1 MELKKMD
8 WTDTLILET
17 APGGPK
23 RESSVAT
30 DFTRVIALQGITL
43 LCANTTSR
51 DETASALELLR
62 GFRAT
67 GRRVVLCDTT
77 QLVVGKQFG
86 CEVVEGGAA
95 NLLVSCGI
103 SGREVGIGA
112 RDAGLDL
119 ASVLVCNKPLAGG
132 QALACQLVP
141 GDTVLLL
148 GMDNETCDEV
158 AKLIDSQLCVRT
170 AVAA

>member
-1 MELKKMD
+1 ME
-8 WTDTLILET
+8 WTDTLMLESEPTVLSIEAGT
-17 APGGPK
+17 AN
-23 RESSVAT
+23 
-30 DFTRVIALQGITL
+30 DLTRIIPLQGVTL

-51 DETASALELLR
+51 AETTSALELLR
-62 GFRAT
+62 GFRAA
-67 GRRVVLCDTT
+67 GRRVVLCNTS

-86 CEVVEGGAA
+86 SEVVERGEA

-119 ASVLVCNKPLAGG
+119 ASVLVCGKPLAGG

-148 GMDNETCDEV
+148 GFDDAMCDEV
-158 AKLIDSQLCVRT
+158 SKLIDSQLCMKT

>member
-1 MELKKMD
+1 ME
-8 WTDTLILET
+8 WTDTLMLET
-17 APGGPK
+17 
-23 RESSVAT
+23 ESADLSSEPESVM
-30 DFTRVIALQGITL
+30 DFTRVVALPGITL
-43 LCANTTSR
+43 LCANATSR
-51 DETASALELLR
+51 AETSAALELLR

-67 GRRVVLCDTT
+67 GRRVVLCDTA
-77 QLVVGKQFG
+77 QLIVGKQFG
-86 CEVVEGGAA
+86 CEVVESGAA

-119 ASVLVCNKPLAGG
+119 ASVVVCSNPLAGG
-132 QALACQLVP
+132 QVLANQLTP

-148 GMDNETCDEV
+148 GIDEEVSAEV
-158 AKLIDSQLCVRT
+158 ATLLDRRFSLRS

>member
-1 MELKKMD
+1 ME
-8 WTDTLILET
+8 WTDTLMLDITSAANGSE
-17 APGGPK
+17 P
-23 RESSVAT
+23 SSAME
-30 DFTRVIALQGITL
+30 FTRVVPLNGITL
-43 LCANTTSR
+43 LCASSKSR
-51 DETASALELLR
+51 SETVAALKLLR

-86 CEVVEGGAA
+86 TEVVEHGSAS
-95 NLLVSCGI
+95 LLITCGI

-119 ASVLVCNKPLAGG
+119 GSVVVCSKATAGG
-132 QALACQLVP
+132 QVLARQMAP

-148 GMDNETCDEV
+148 GLESEACDEIV
-158 AKLIDSQLCVRT
+158 GTLSDVFAPH
-170 AVAA
+170 AVAAA